1 VITSKELIS
10 ASDDA
15 KRVRTKRIALQWGR
29 KCESGVQKSD
39 DRMSWFGADNAENE
53 QKWLE

>member
-15 KRVRTKRIALQWGR
+15 KRVRIKRIALQWGR

-53 QKWLE
+53 QKQRE